1 MDFDKKFPLKDINS
15 LPAPSHFGCMF
26 AKLSEVQLSNLV
38 IKLLSTICSVEI
50 RWKSRQRRIRSP
62 SVTPSTLY
70 VMSYPLVQ
78 FASDS
83 LNSLRNN
90 SVNSQLR
97 INLVALLLTSLSDVC
112 LSNDLQAL
120 HELLHHYKVFNKCV
134 AVIQD
139 SFKHSTTVNQT
150 TNVQLTAALLR
161 SFRMT
166 LEKYGNPK
174 AIGK

>member
-1 MDFDKKFPLKDINS
+1 MRQFHLFLLPVLTVFPV
-15 LPAPSHFGCMF
+15 
-26 AKLSEVQLSNLV
+26 LSFFVL
-38 IKLLSTICSVEI
+38 T
-50 RWKSRQRRIRSP
+50 
-62 SVTPSTLY
+62 
-70 VMSYPLVQ
+70 
-78 FASDS
+78 
-83 LNSLRNN
+83 
-90 SVNSQLR
+90 LR

-134 AVIQD
+134 AIIQD
-139 SFKHSTTVNQT
+139 SFKHSTMVNQT

-174 AIGK
+174 AIGKLYFSKMHVFGDIFKNI